1 METESHAARQAVTG
15 LDRERVL
22 ARCRYFAAVSLWPT
36 LGEGLDPEGWL
47 RNFYADE
54 ERHALYL
61 LNAYVYFSRRI
72 IDRLFVESFHSL
84 CRVVADPCQEPD
96 QLRERW
102 SDFNKRVVIVP
113 VRGERPNPS
122 DSGALFVR
130 RARDL
135 LAIDE
140 SRLLEPAAAVAAIE
154 QTPDLPIVFV
164 DDFVGSGSQML
175 TTWQDRREASK
186 PSGRK
191 AFEDLAATGTG
202 RYYYCPVV
210 ATNLGIQTIATHAP
224 QLVVNTGHVLS
235 ERSSALAP
243 NSLIWPPDL
252 ADTAEDF
259 LRVSSERAKISTNSS
274 STTYWKGFRGL
285 GLTIAFEHGTPDA
298 TLPLLYWNQNGWKP
312 LWRR

>member
-1 METESHAARQAVTG
+1 MKTGSETVKQADSG

-36 LGEGLDPEGWL
+36 PGEGLDPEGWL
-47 RNFYADE
+47 RNFSEDE

-61 LNAYVYFSRRI
+61 LNAYVYFSRWI

-84 CRVVADPCQEPD
+84 CPIVANPCQEFEP
-96 QLRERW
+96 LRECWR
-102 SDFNKRVVIVP
+102 DFNKRVVIVP

-140 SRLLEPAAAVAAIE
+140 TRLLEPDEAIAAIE

-175 TTWQDRREASK
+175 TTWQDKHAASGN
-186 PSGRK
+186 PERK
-191 AFEDLAATGTG
+191 AFQDLAATGAG

-210 ATNLGIQTIATHAP
+210 ATKLGIETIVASAP
-224 QLVVNTGHVLS
+224 QLVVNSGHVLP
-235 ERSSALAP
+235 ERANALASD
-243 NSLIWPPDL
+243 SLIWPPDL
-252 ADTAEDF
+252 ADTAESF
-259 LRVSSERAKISTNSS
+259 LRASSERAKIPMVANSTS
-274 STTYWKGFRGL
+274 YWKGFQSL
-285 GLTIAFEHGTPDA
+285 GLTVAFEHGTPDA
-298 TLPLLYWNQNGWKP
+298 TLPLLYWKQNGWKP